1 MKASDMYLLSLFV
14 TLLEHIRVMEYELPR
29 DSFTQGATLK
39 IGQNIFSCAR
49 LELWRKHIDG
59 GCEFDQLAVTLTGRS
74 ILFEHKGSYHGYRP
88 GMMRTDTVKKALLSG
103 FINQELST
111 KYPYHIV
118 TSHIEA
124 EKHWGLTRSLEMIDI
139 AMKSKA
145 VNAIWVIGGGH
156 EDSNLFDFSLWHLRY
171 FLRTG
176 RYKGGFWNYLSCVSG
191 RYHGGYEGR
200 GISRSVPSKVTD

>member
-1 MKASDMYLLSLFV
+1 
-14 TLLEHIRVMEYELPR
+14 MEYELPR
-29 DSFTQGATLK
+29 DSFTQGADFEDWANHFLMHA
-39 IGQNIFSCAR
+39 F
-49 LELWRKHIDG
+49 LELRGKHIDG
-59 GCEFDQLAVTLTGRS
+59 GCEFDQLAVTPTGRQ

-124 EKHWGLTRSLEMIDI
+124 EKYWGLTRSLEMIDI

-156 EDSNLFDFSLWHLRY
+156 EDSNLFDFSLWHLKY

-191 RYHGGYEGR
+191 RDHGGYEGR
-200 GISRSVPSKVTD
+200 GDYSRSVFLESHSD